1 MSTMICLSGMPGSG
15 KTTWAAEFLKKHPD
29 FLYFSPDS
37 YYERINGDECDRTD
51 TFEIWMAMFRD
62 IHIAEKNLNNV
73 LIDSDNLTYAQRNQ
87 WIEWFPDFD
96 TRFLLYLEES
106 FDTCM
111 DRVSKR
117 KRTIPELV
125 MREKWY
131 KWENPEDSADVQE
144 WDWISKVVLGEGLE
158 KELEENVNG

>member
-15 KTTWAAEFLKKHPD
+15 KTTWAREFLKRYPGY
-29 FLYFSPDS
+29 LYFSPDA
-37 YYERINGDECDRTD
+37 YYERINGDDRKREHP
-51 TFEIWMAMFRD
+51 FEIWMAMFRD
-62 IHIAEKNLNNV
+62 IHTAEMNGDNV
-73 LIDSDNLTYAQRNQ
+73 LIDSDNLSYAQRNQ
-87 WIEWFPDFD
+87 WVEWFPGFD
-96 TRFLLYLEES
+96 TRFLLYLEED

-111 DRVSKR
+111 ERVSKR

-144 WDWISKVVLGEGLE
+144 WDWISKVTFGEELE

>member
-62 IHIAEKNLNNV
+62 IHIAEKNFNNV

-87 WIEWFPDFD
+87 WIEWFPYFD
-96 TRFLLYLEES
+96 EHILLFLEE
-106 FDTCM
+106 D
-111 DRVSKR
+111 
-117 KRTIPELV
+117 
-125 MREKWY
+125 
-131 KWENPEDSADVQE
+131 
-144 WDWISKVVLGEGLE
+144 
-158 KELEENVNG
+158 

>member
-1 MSTMICLSGMPGSG
+1 MSIMICLAGMPGSG
-15 KTTWAAEFLKKHPD
+15 KTTWALEFLKRHPD
-29 FLYFSPDS
+29 YLYFSPDA
-37 YYERINGDECDRTD
+37 YYERINGDDRKREHP
-51 TFEIWMAMFRD
+51 FEICMAMFRD
-62 IHIAEKNLNNV
+62 IHTAEMNGDNV
-73 LIDSDNLTYAQRNQ
+73 LIDSDNLSYAQRNQ
-87 WIEWFPDFD
+87 WVEWFPDFD
-96 TRFLLYLEES
+96 ARFLLYLEED

-111 DRVSKR
+111 ERVSKR

-158 KELEENVNG
+158 KELEENMNG

>member
-1 MSTMICLSGMPGSG
+1 MSKLICLAGLPGVG
-15 KTTWAAEFLKKHPD
+15 KTTWATEFLKKHPD

-62 IHIAEKNLNNV
+62 IHIAEKNSNNI

-87 WIEWFPDFD
+87 WIEWFPYFD
-96 TRFLLYLEES
+96 EYILLFLEE
-106 FDTCM
+106 DYNTCF

-117 KRTIPELV
+117 RRTIPEII
-125 MREKWY
+125 MREKMY
-131 KWENPEDSADVQE
+131 KWENPLEAGDCAE
-144 WDWISKVVLGEGLE
+144 WDRVYQISSDEDNITTCVGL
-158 KELEENVNG
+158 

>member
-37 YYERINGDECDRTD
+37 YYERINGDERDRTD

-62 IHIAEKNLNNV
+62 IHIAEKNFNNV

-87 WIEWFPDFD
+87 WIEWFPYFD
-96 TRFLLYLEES
+96 EHILLFLEE
-106 FDTCM
+106 DYNTCF

-117 KRTIPELV
+117 RRTIPEII
-125 MREKWY
+125 MREKMY
-131 KWENPEDSADVQE
+131 KWENPLEAGDCAE
-144 WDWISKVVLGEGLE
+144 WDRVYQISSDEDNITTCIGL
-158 KELEENVNG
+158 

>member
-15 KTTWAAEFLKKHPD
+15 KTTWAVEFLKKHPD

-62 IHIAEKNLNNV
+62 IHIAEKNFNNV

-87 WIEWFPDFD
+87 WIEWFPYFD
-96 TRFLLYLEES
+96 EHILLFLEE
-106 FDTCM
+106 DYNTCF

-117 KRTIPELV
+117 RRTIPEFI
-125 MREKWY
+125 MREKMY
-131 KWENPEDSADVQE
+131 KWENPLKAGDCAE
-144 WDWISKVVLGEGLE
+144 WDRVCQIRSDKNKKTVYV
-158 KELEENVNG
+158 EL

>member
-62 IHIAEKNLNNV
+62 IHIAEKNFNNV

-87 WIEWFPDFD
+87 WIEWFPYFD
-96 TRFLLYLEES
+96 EHILLFLEE
-106 FDTCM
+106 DYNTCF

-117 KRTIPELV
+117 RRTIPEII
-125 MREKWY
+125 MREKML
-131 KWENPEDSADVQE
+131 KWENPFEAGDCAE
-144 WDWISKVVLGEGLE
+144 WDRVYQISSDEDNITTCVGL
-158 KELEENVNG
+158 

>member
-1 MSTMICLSGMPGSG
+1 MSQLICLAGLPGVG
-15 KTTWAAEFLKKHPD
+15 KTTWATEFLKKHPD

-62 IHIAEKNLNNV
+62 IHIAEKNSNNI

-87 WIEWFPDFD
+87 WIEWFPYFD
-96 TRFLLYLEES
+96 EHILLFLEE
-106 FDTCM
+106 DYNTCF

-117 KRTIPELV
+117 RRTIPEII
-125 MREKWY
+125 MREKMY
-131 KWENPEDSADVQE
+131 KWENPFEAGDCAE
-144 WDWISKVVLGEGLE
+144 WDRVCQICSDEDNITTCVGL
-158 KELEENVNG
+158 

>member
-29 FLYFSPDS
+29 FLYFSPDA

-51 TFEIWMAMFRD
+51 SFEIWMAMFRD
-62 IHIAEKNLNNV
+62 IHIAEKNFNNV

-87 WIEWFPDFD
+87 WIEWFPYFD
-96 TRFLLYLEES
+96 EHILLFLEE
-106 FDTCM
+106 DYNTCF

-117 KRTIPELV
+117 RRIIPEV
-125 MREKWY
+125 IMREKMY
-131 KWENPEDSADVQE
+131 KWENPLEAGDCAE
-144 WDWISKVVLGEGLE
+144 WDRVYQISSDEDNITTCVGL
-158 KELEENVNG
+158 

>member
-1 MSTMICLSGMPGSG
+1 MSKLICLAGLPGVG
-15 KTTWAAEFLKKHPD
+15 KTTWATEFLKKRPD

-62 IHIAEKNLNNV
+62 IHIAEKNFNNV

-87 WIEWFPDFD
+87 WIEWFPYFD
-96 TRFLLYLEES
+96 EHILLFLEE
-106 FDTCM
+106 DYNTCF

-117 KRTIPELV
+117 RRAIPEII
-125 MREKWY
+125 MREKMY
-131 KWENPEDSADVQE
+131 KWENPLEAGDCAE
-144 WDWISKVVLGEGLE
+144 WDRVYQISSDEDNITTCIGL
-158 KELEENVNG
+158 

>member
-1 MSTMICLSGMPGSG
+1 MSQMICLAGMPGSG
-15 KTTWAAEFLKKHPD
+15 KTTWALEFLKKHPD

-62 IHIAEKNLNNV
+62 IHIAEKNFNNV

-87 WIEWFPDFD
+87 WIEWFPYFD
-96 TRFLLYLEES
+96 EHILLFLEE
-106 FDTCM
+106 DYNTCF

-117 KRTIPELV
+117 RRTIPEII
-125 MREKWY
+125 MREKML
-131 KWENPEDSADVQE
+131 KWENPLEAGDCAE
-144 WDWISKVVLGEGLE
+144 WDRVCQICSDKNKKTVYV
-158 KELEENVNG
+158 EL

>member
-1 MSTMICLSGMPGSG
+1 MSQMICLAGMPGSG
-15 KTTWAAEFLKKHPD
+15 KTTWAQEFLKKHPD

-62 IHIAEKNLNNV
+62 IHIAERNFNNV

-87 WIEWFPDFD
+87 WIEWFPYFD
-96 TRFLLYLEES
+96 EHILLFLEE
-106 FDTCM
+106 DYNTCF

-117 KRTIPELV
+117 RRTIPEII
-125 MREKWY
+125 MREKMY
-131 KWENPEDSADVQE
+131 KWENPLEAGDCAE
-144 WDWISKVVLGEGLE
+144 WDRVYQISSDEDNITTCVGL
-158 KELEENVNG
+158 

>member
-1 MSTMICLSGMPGSG
+1 MSIMICLAGLPGVG
-15 KTTWAAEFLKKHPD
+15 KTTWAAEFLKKHSD

-37 YYERINGDECDRTD
+37 YYERINGDECDRSD

-62 IHIAEKNLNNV
+62 IHIAEKNGYNV

-87 WIEWFPDFD
+87 WIEWFPYFNEHI
-96 TRFLLYLEES
+96 LLFLEE
-106 FDTCM
+106 DYNTCF

-117 KRTIPELV
+117 RRTIPEII

-131 KWENPEDSADVQE
+131 KWENPEEAGDARE
-144 WDWISKVVLGEGLE
+144 WDWVTKIQSGEE
-158 KELEENVNG
+158 IDAEL

>member
-15 KTTWAAEFLKKHPD
+15 KTTWATEFLKKHPD

-62 IHIAEKNLNNV
+62 IHIAEKNFNNV

-87 WIEWFPDFD
+87 WIEWFPYFD
-96 TRFLLYLEES
+96 EHILLFLEE
-106 FDTCM
+106 DYNTCF

-117 KRTIPELV
+117 RRTIPEII
-125 MREKWY
+125 MREKMY
-131 KWENPEDSADVQE
+131 KWENPLEAGDCAKWDRVYQISSDEDN
-144 WDWISKVVLGEGLE
+144 ITTCIGL
-158 KELEENVNG
+158 

>member
-62 IHIAEKNLNNV
+62 IHIAEKNFNNV

-87 WIEWFPDFD
+87 WIEWFPYFD
-96 TRFLLYLEES
+96 EHILLFLEE
-106 FDTCM
+106 DYNTCF

-117 KRTIPELV
+117 RRTIPEII
-125 MREKWY
+125 MIEKMY
-131 KWENPEDSADVQE
+131 KWENPLEAGDCAE
-144 WDWISKVVLGEGLE
+144 WDRVYQISSDEDNITTCVGL
-158 KELEENVNG
+158 

>member
-62 IHIAEKNLNNV
+62 IHIAEKNFNNV
-73 LIDSDNLTYAQRNQ
+73 LIDSDNLTCAQRNQ
-87 WIEWFPDFD
+87 WIEWFPYFD
-96 TRFLLYLEES
+96 EHILLFLEE
-106 FDTCM
+106 DYNTCF

-117 KRTIPELV
+117 RRTIPEII
-125 MREKWY
+125 MREKMY
-131 KWENPEDSADVQE
+131 KWENPLEAGDCAE
-144 WDWISKVVLGEGLE
+144 WDRVYQISSDEDNITTCVGL
-158 KELEENVNG
+158 

>member
-15 KTTWAAEFLKKHPD
+15 KTTWDAEFLKKHPD

-62 IHIAEKNLNNV
+62 IHIAEKNFNNV

-87 WIEWFPDFD
+87 WIEWFPYFD
-96 TRFLLYLEES
+96 EHILLFLEE
-106 FDTCM
+106 DCNTCF

-117 KRTIPELV
+117 RRTIPEII
-125 MREKWY
+125 MREKMY
-131 KWENPEDSADVQE
+131 KWENPLEAGDCAE
-144 WDWISKVVLGEGLE
+144 WDRVYQISSDEDNITTCVGL
-158 KELEENVNG
+158 